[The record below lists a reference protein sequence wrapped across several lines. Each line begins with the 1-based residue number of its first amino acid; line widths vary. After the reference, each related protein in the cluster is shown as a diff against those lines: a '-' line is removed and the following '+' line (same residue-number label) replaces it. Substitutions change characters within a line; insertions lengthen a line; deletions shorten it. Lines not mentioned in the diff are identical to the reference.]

1 MEDKYTELLK
11 YSNPQKVKKLAKKF
25 LGDDVKLF
33 VSTRKDKKYMVQDPD
48 GKMIHFGQMGFADF
62 SLTDDLVKQKSF
74 RSRNKKW
81 ADADTYTPAWLSYHL
96 LWT

>member
-1 MEDKYTELLK
+1 MENKYEELLK
-11 YSNPQKVKKLAKKF
+11 YSVPKKVKALAKKF

-33 VSTRKDKKYMVQDPD
+33 VSTRKDKKYMVEDPN
-48 GKMIHFGQMGFADF
+48 GKMIHFGQMGYMDY
-62 SLTDDLVKQKSF
+62 SLTDDATKQKNF
-74 RSRNKKW
+74 RTRNKKW

>member
-1 MEDKYTELLK
+1 MEEKYEELLK
-11 YSNPQKVKKLAKKF
+11 YSNPQKVKKLVKKY

-62 SLTDDLVKQKSF
+62 SLTDDLVKQKKF
-74 RSRNKKW
+74 RNRNKKW